1 MKIQINSLDAL
12 ERLIGGDSEVEI
24 EIRNS
29 IVQEFTKKYL
39 KSVAEKV
46 LESEVAVFTKGIKA
60 TFQQQAQDA
69 IGEMKN
75 PGYYSQTFVPNETFK
90 KAISEQ
96 VQYQVDRQ
104 ISAAIDARFTEVAK
118 NGIEQQID
126 YRIKR
131 LMADSFGR
139 IIEEKLKEAMTSKLA
154 SVIFDSKFD
163 IKLKSDQ

>member
-46 LESEVAVFTKGIKA
+46 LDSEVAVFTKGIKA

-75 PGYYSQTFVPNETFK
+75 PGFYSQTFTPTENFK
-90 KAISEQ
+90 RVIKEEANKAVSKEITS
-96 VQYQVDRQ
+96 V
-104 ISAAIDARFTEVAK
+104 IDARITEMVK
-118 NGIEQQID
+118 QGIEEQID
-126 YRIKR
+126 YNRVKMLVAER
-131 LMADSFGR
+131 FGR
-139 IIEEKLKEAMTSKLA
+139 GIESKLKDAMTAKLA
-154 SVIFDSKFD
+154 SFIVDSKFD
-163 IKLKSDQ
+163 ISIK

>member
-1 MKIQINSLDAL
+1 MKIQINSLAAL
-12 ERLIGGDSEVEI
+12 ERLIGGDSELEI

-46 LESEVAVFTKGIKA
+46 LESEVAVLTKGIKE
-60 TFQQQAQDA
+60 TFQQEAQSA

-75 PGYYSQTFVPNETFK
+75 SGYYSQTFVPNESFK
-90 KAISEQ
+90 KAITEQ
-96 VQYQVDRQ
+96 VQQQVDKQ

-118 NGIEQQID
+118 KGVEEQID

-139 IIEEKLKEAMTSKLA
+139 TIEEKLKEAMTSKLA

-163 IKLKSDQ
+163 IKLKNDQ